1 MLPVPR
7 TTHKRRLL
15 QKPFTCRFTYDRQA
29 NKNRYFLFRL
39 KICYILYISINCC
52 PPPQQILTLIAA
64 DDAMSCAV
72 FSQSLYR
79 MTPNVKNM
87 GAVTNCAPVFLI
99 GEKDFPKDEWALQA
113 MMNAGC

>member
-1 MLPVPR
+1 M
-7 TTHKRRLL
+7 TE
-15 QKPFTCRFTYDRQA
+15 
-29 NKNRYFLFRL
+29 
-39 KICYILYISINCC
+39 SIVA
-52 PPPQQILTLIAA
+52 PPQQILTLIAA